1 MNKILTKEQEQL
13 FVLWAS
19 TRTNVKCSTEEEL
32 REKVGDDKIDKLKVD
47 YTSHVVK

>member
-19 TRTNVKCSTEEEL
+19 IRTNVKCSTEEEL
-32 REKVGDDKIDKLKVD
+32 RDKVGNEKVDSLKAD
-47 YTSHVVK
+47 YIEHVLK